1 MPTESKAEGKAQPV
15 STIQNLIAGAVLT
28 LMTWQMYTTHEL
40 TKNQTLL
47 LWRVEVLEK
56 VDS

>member
-1 MPTESKAEGKAQPV
+1 MPTESKTEARVQPV
-15 STIQNLIAGAVLT
+15 QAIQTMIAGAILT